1 MSELIAAIQRETLAA
16 RKAADKIKAS
26 LLVTLGAEIAKVGKD
41 AGNRA
46 TTEDEAVK
54 VIKKFLT
61 NVEDSLAVI
70 KDEARANA
78 LRAEKEILQSFMP
91 AQVSPEALKVAIAD
105 IVAQLPEK
113 SLKAMGAVMG
123 KLKAQFGANYD
134 GALASQLV
142 KAALS

>member
-1 MSELIAAIQRETLAA
+1 MSELIASIQRETLSA
-16 RKAADKIKAS
+16 RKAGDKIKAS

-41 AGNRA
+41 AGNRP

-61 NVEDSLAVI
+61 NLEDSLAVI
-70 KDEARANA
+70 KDEARAA
-78 LRAEKEILQSFMP
+78 TLAAEKDILLAFMP
-91 AQVSPEALKVAIAD
+91 AQVSPEALKVAITAL
-105 IVAQLPEK
+105 VAELPEK
-113 SLKAMGAVMG
+113 SPKAMGIVMG

-142 KAALS
+142 KEALK